1 MNVEL
6 ESFLKENPGYLK
18 WNPEKLADK
27 LKVKLSDV
35 QDAFRSLKGNRA
47 PKELV
52 SISQE
57 DYEKYLKFLES
68 NKKEEVVEKLSSRI
82 KGLVPFT
89 SGDKNNV
96 LVIGDIHEPFCLDDY
111 LNFCRYTQEQ
121 FNCGTVIFIG
131 DIIDNH
137 YSSFHTS
144 ELDTTGPN
152 AEFDHALKRIQEWYA
167 IFPEATVILGNH
179 DRIIHRQAKASGISD
194 RWFKSLSDALK
205 VPNWK
210 FVESIVINDI
220 NYNHG
225 EGGTA
230 TTRMK
235 NELQSQ
241 VQGHLHSEAYVQY
254 ACGLNHKVFG
264 MQVGCGIDRRS
275 YAFAYGKDS
284 KKPFIGCGVV
294 LNNGELPI
302 VIPMKL

>member
-47 PKELV
+47 PKEVV

-68 NKKEEVVEKLSSRI
+68 NKKEEVVEKPSSRI
-82 KGLVPFT
+82 KGLTPFT

-152 AEFDHALKRIQEWYA
+152 AEFDHALKRIQEWYV

>member
-68 NKKEEVVEKLSSRI
+68 NKKEEVVEKPSSRI
-82 KGLVPFT
+82 KGLTPFT

-152 AEFDHALKRIQEWYA
+152 AEFDHALKRIQEWYV